1 MTNFFMNIDFL
12 EQQSINQK
20 RMPSLEDLVLLFESL
35 DQDKD
40 GLLSQSDIRFLVEN
54 VDQLKA
60 ARFNVDKFIEQR
72 NKDEDKDKVQAAA
85 QNLTEEQRDLEEQIA
100 SLLGSFVTDK
110 DRAIEA
116 ITPEEF
122 FNIIMMLYEQ

>member
-1 MTNFFMNIDFL
+1 
-12 EQQSINQK
+12 
-20 RMPSLEDLVLLFESL
+20 MPSLEDLVLLFESL

-54 VDQLKA
+54 VDQLKV